1 MKSKRWGDA
10 VLQNEA
16 FGLKKNNVVHQTL
29 LHGNLTYTRV
39 EGTNKGEG
47 PKEVN

>member
-1 MKSKRWGDA
+1 MR
-10 VLQNEA
+10 A

-47 PKEVN
+47 PKEVNQEVLNLPLVSE